1 MNDDSQ
7 ECDQPPRCAPS
18 HISLME
24 RAGAPPLRLAALA
37 GGGTE
42 LLARPPHPAQGAGT
56 GSPAV
61 RRDQRVSADPLEP
74 LTLTVGEFLLRRP
87 SVDEHREVLAL
98 GLDPDVRLW
107 TPRCQITDEASAI
120 RDCLA
125 GRDWSNG
132 THATFS
138 IIHHGSGRY
147 AGNIALHSIDRAN
160 SQAKV
165 GYRIAPW
172 TRGQGVATAAVRS
185 VVSWAQGD
193 LGLTRLVLTHGV
205 ENIASCRVAQK
216 AGFGLEDTMP
226 MAKRFGDGQFH
237 DEHLHV
243 LLAGRTT
250 SAGD

>member
-1 MNDDSQ
+1 
-7 ECDQPPRCAPS
+7 
-18 HISLME
+18 ME
-24 RAGAPPLRLAALA
+24 RTDAPAPRLARTDDAALSTR
-37 GGGTE
+37 GGGTRP
-42 LLARPPHPAQGAGT
+42 LARL
-56 GSPAV
+56 
-61 RRDQRVSADPLEP
+61 RVPADPLVP
-74 LTLTVGEFLLRRP
+74 LTLTAGAFLLRPP

-98 GLDPDVRLW
+98 GVDPDVRMW

-125 GRDWSNG
+125 GADWSSG

-138 IIHHGSGRY
+138 IIHRGSGRY
-147 AGNIALHSIDRAN
+147 AGNIAVHSIDRAN

-185 VVSWAQGD
+185 VIGWALGD
-193 LGLTRLVLTHGV
+193 LGLARLLLTHGV

-216 AGFGLEDTMP
+216 AGFDLEGTMP
-226 MAKRFGDGQFH
+226 LAKRFGDDQLH

-243 LLAGRTT
+243 LLAGPRHAT
-250 SAGD
+250 